1 MKEVR
6 YSYVP
11 DAANL
16 VELPAEEATHA
27 LRVLRLKGGDEIFLM
42 DGEGSFFRAEVTAAS
57 SKRCLYEIKEE
68 MPQQRAWKG
77 HIHLAIAPTKMMERI
92 EWMAE
97 KATEIGFD
105 ELSFLNCQFSERKVV
120 KTPRIDKIV
129 ISAVK
134 QSHKAWKPVVN
145 ELVSFKEFIQTPR
158 PGRKFICHC
167 YEEVEK
173 KDFFTEISGILNE
186 AHAPAATESS
196 NADVATAASESP
208 TADVATAASESPT
221 ADAADI
227 TVLVGPEGDFSIDE
241 VRLALENGYE
251 SVSLGTSR
259 LRTET
264 AGLVAVHMA
273 HIARRL

>member
-1 MKEVR
+1 
-6 YSYVP
+6 
-11 DAANL
+11 
-16 VELPAEEATHA
+16 
-27 LRVLRLKGGDEIFLM
+27 
-42 DGEGSFFRAEVTAAS
+42 
-57 SKRCLYEIKEE
+57 

-186 AHAPAATESS
+186 AHA
-196 NADVATAASESP
+196 ASESP
-208 TADVATAASESPT
+208 N

>member
-6 YSYVP
+6 YFYVP
-11 DAANL
+11 EAATQ

-42 DGEGSFFRAEVTAAS
+42 DGEGSFYRAEVTAAS
-57 SKRCLYEIKEE
+57 SKRCLYEIKET
-68 MPQQRAWKG
+68 MPQERAWKG

-145 ELVSFKEFIQTPR
+145 ELESFKDFIQMPR

-167 YEEVEK
+167 YEEIEK
-173 KDFFTEISGILNE
+173 KDFFREISSLSNG
-186 AHAPAATESS
+186 ADAKSASS
-196 NADVATAASESP
+196 SASADTKDASS
-208 TADVATAASESPT
+208 
-221 ADAADI
+221 AADI

>member
-6 YSYVP
+6 YFYVP
-11 DAANL
+11 DAANQ

-57 SKRCLYEIKEE
+57 NKRCLYEIKEE

-145 ELVSFKEFIQTPR
+145 ELVSFKEFIQIPR

-173 KDFFTEISGILNE
+173 KDFFTEISGIQ
-186 AHAPAATESS
+186 
-196 NADVATAASESP
+196 DG
-208 TADVATAASESPT
+208 
-221 ADAADI
+221 DAGDI

>member
-6 YSYVP
+6 YFYVP
-11 DAANL
+11 EAATQ

-42 DGEGSFFRAEVTAAS
+42 DGEGSFYRAEVTAAS
-57 SKRCLYEIKEE
+57 SKRCLYEIKET
-68 MPQQRAWKG
+68 MPQERAWKG

-145 ELVSFKEFIQTPR
+145 ELESFKDFIQTPR
-158 PGRKFICHC
+158 LGRKFICHC
-167 YEEVEK
+167 YEEIEK
-173 KDFFTEISGILNE
+173 KDFFREISSLSNDADGNN
-186 AHAPAATESS
+186 ASS
-196 NADVATAASESP
+196 TDGNNASS
-208 TADVATAASESPT
+208 S
-221 ADAADI
+221 ADI

>member
-6 YSYVP
+6 YFYVP
-11 DAANL
+11 EAATQ

-42 DGEGSFFRAEVTAAS
+42 DGEGSFYRAEVTAAS
-57 SKRCLYEIKEE
+57 SKRCLYEIKET
-68 MPQQRAWKG
+68 MPQERAWKG
-77 HIHLAIAPTKMMERI
+77 HIHLAIASTKMMERI

-145 ELVSFKEFIQTPR
+145 ELESFKDFIQTPR

-167 YEEVEK
+167 YEEIEK
-173 KDFFTEISGILNE
+173 KDFFREISSL
-186 AHAPAATESS
+186 S
-196 NADVATAASESP
+196 NG
-208 TADVATAASESPT
+208 
-221 ADAADI
+221 ADAKSASSSASADTKDASSSADI

>member
-6 YSYVP
+6 YFYVP
-11 DAANL
+11 DAANQ

-42 DGEGSFFRAEVTAAS
+42 DGEGSFYRAEVTAAS
-57 SKRCLYEIKEE
+57 SKRCLYEIKEN
-68 MPQQRAWKG
+68 MPQERAWKG

-120 KTPRIDKIV
+120 KIPRIDKIV

-173 KDFFTEISGILNE
+173 KDFFQEISSLSDDTDGK
-186 AHAPAATESS
+186 
-196 NADVATAASESP
+196 
-208 TADVATAASESPT
+208 
-221 ADAADI
+221 DAADI

-273 HIARRL
+273 HIARRI

>member
-6 YSYVP
+6 YFYVP
-11 DAANL
+11 DAANQ

-57 SKRCLYEIKEE
+57 CKRCLYEIKEE

-173 KDFFTEISGILNE
+173 KDFFAEISGILNE
-186 AHAPAATESS
+186 AP
-196 NADVATAASESP
+196 
-208 TADVATAASESPT
+208 AASESPT
-221 ADAADI
+221 ADAATVASESPNADSADI

>member
-6 YSYVP
+6 YFYVP
-11 DAANL
+11 EAATQ

-42 DGEGSFFRAEVTAAS
+42 DGEGSFYRAEVTATS
-57 SKRCLYEIKEE
+57 SKRCLYEIKET
-68 MPQQRAWKG
+68 MPQKRAWKG

-134 QSHKAWKPVVN
+134 QSHKAWKPVVK
-145 ELVSFKEFIQTPR
+145 ELESFKEFIQTPR
-158 PGRKFICHC
+158 SGRKFICHC
-167 YEEVEK
+167 YEEIEK
-173 KDFFTEISGILNE
+173 KDFFQEISSFSDSAEGND
-186 AHAPAATESS
+186 ASS
-196 NADVATAASESP
+196 
-208 TADVATAASESPT
+208 
-221 ADAADI
+221 ADI

>member
-6 YSYVP
+6 YFYVP
-11 DAANL
+11 EAATQM
-16 VELPAEEATHA
+16 ELPAEEATHA

-42 DGEGSFFRAEVTAAS
+42 DGEGSFYRAEVTAAS
-57 SKRCLYEIKEE
+57 SKRCLYEIKET
-68 MPQQRAWKG
+68 MPQERAWKG

-145 ELVSFKEFIQTPR
+145 ELESFKDFIQTPR

-167 YEEVEK
+167 YEEIEK
-173 KDFFTEISGILNE
+173 KDFFREISSL
-186 AHAPAATESS
+186 S
-196 NADVATAASESP
+196 NG
-208 TADVATAASESPT
+208 
-221 ADAADI
+221 ADAKSASSSASADTKDASSSADI

>member
-6 YSYVP
+6 YFYVP
-11 DAANL
+11 DAANQ

-42 DGEGSFFRAEVTAAS
+42 DGEGSFYRAEVTAAS
-57 SKRCLYEIKEE
+57 SKRCLYEIKEN
-68 MPQQRAWKG
+68 MPQKRAWKG

-145 ELVSFKEFIQTPR
+145 ELESFKEFIQTPR
-158 PGRKFICHC
+158 QGRKFICHC

-173 KDFFTEISGILNE
+173 KDFFQEISSL
-186 AHAPAATESS
+186 SD
-196 NADVATAASESP
+196 DVDGKDAASQSS
-208 TADVATAASESPT
+208 ADNKNAASSSSS
-221 ADAADI
+221 ADI

-273 HIARRL
+273 HIARRI

>member
-6 YSYVP
+6 YFYVP
-11 DAANL
+11 EAATQ

-42 DGEGSFFRAEVTAAS
+42 DGEGSFYRAEVTAAS
-57 SKRCLYEIKEE
+57 SKRCLYEIKET
-68 MPQQRAWKG
+68 MPQERAWKG

-145 ELVSFKEFIQTPR
+145 ELESFKDFIQMPR

-167 YEEVEK
+167 YEEIEK
-173 KDFFTEISGILNE
+173 KDFFREISSL
-186 AHAPAATESS
+186 S
-196 NADVATAASESP
+196 NG
-208 TADVATAASESPT
+208 
-221 ADAADI
+221 ADAKSASSSASADGNDASSSADI

>member
-6 YSYVP
+6 YFYVP
-11 DAANL
+11 DAANQ

-186 AHAPAATESS
+186 APAPAATESS
-196 NADVATAASESP
+196 NADVATAATESSN
-208 TADVATAASESPT
+208 ADVATAASESPT

-273 HIARRL
+273 HIARRV

>member
-6 YSYVP
+6 YFYVP
-11 DAANL
+11 DAANQ

-186 AHAPAATESS
+186 AHAAAT
-196 NADVATAASESP
+196 
-208 TADVATAASESPT
+208 ESPT

-251 SVSLGTSR
+251 SVSLGISR

>member
-6 YSYVP
+6 YFYVP
-11 DAANL
+11 DAANQ

-186 AHAPAATESS
+186 VHAPAASESS
-196 NADVATAASESP
+196 NADIATAA
-208 TADVATAASESPT
+208 ESPT

>member
-6 YSYVP
+6 YFYVP
-11 DAANL
+11 DAANQ

-57 SKRCLYEIKEE
+57 SKRCLYEIKEN
-68 MPQQRAWKG
+68 MPQKRAWKG

-145 ELVSFKEFIQTPR
+145 ELESFKEFIQTPR

-173 KDFFTEISGILNE
+173 KDFFQEIS
-186 AHAPAATESS
+186 SQS
-196 NADVATAASESP
+196 DDVDDKDAASQSL
-208 TADVATAASESPT
+208 ADNKDASSSSSS
-221 ADAADI
+221 ADI

-273 HIARRL
+273 HIARRI

>member
-6 YSYVP
+6 YFYVP
-11 DAANL
+11 DAANQ

-42 DGEGSFFRAEVTAAS
+42 DGEGSFYRAEVTAAS
-57 SKRCLYEIKEE
+57 SKRCLYEIKEN
-68 MPQQRAWKG
+68 MPQERAWKG

-145 ELVSFKEFIQTPR
+145 ELESFKEFIQTPR
-158 PGRKFICHC
+158 SGRKFICHC

-173 KDFFTEISGILNE
+173 KDFFTEINSCCMDSDASQDSSASQESG
-186 AHAPAATESS
+186 
-196 NADVATAASESP
+196 
-208 TADVATAASESPT
+208 
-221 ADAADI
+221 AADI

>member
-6 YSYVP
+6 YFYVP
-11 DAANL
+11 EAATQ

-42 DGEGSFFRAEVTAAS
+42 DGEGSFYRAEVTAAS
-57 SKRCLYEIKEE
+57 SKRCLYEIKET
-68 MPQQRAWKG
+68 MPQERAWKG

-145 ELVSFKEFIQTPR
+145 ELESFKDFIQTPR

-167 YEEVEK
+167 YEEIEK
-173 KDFFTEISGILNE
+173 KDFFREILSL
-186 AHAPAATESS
+186 S
-196 NADVATAASESP
+196 NG
-208 TADVATAASESPT
+208 
-221 ADAADI
+221 ADAKSASSSASADTKDASSSADI

>member
-6 YSYVP
+6 YFYVP
-11 DAANL
+11 DAANQ

-42 DGEGSFFRAEVTAAS
+42 DGEGSFYRAEVTAAS
-57 SKRCLYEIKEE
+57 SKRCLYEIKEN
-68 MPQQRAWKG
+68 MPQKRAWKG

-129 ISAVK
+129 NSAVK

-145 ELVSFKEFIQTPR
+145 ELESFKEFIQTPR

-173 KDFFTEISGILNE
+173 KDFFTEINLCTDASQ
-186 AHAPAATESS
+186 ESD
-196 NADVATAASESP
+196 AD
-208 TADVATAASESPT
+208 
-221 ADAADI
+221 DI

-273 HIARRL
+273 HIARRI

>member
-6 YSYVP
+6 YFYVP
-11 DAANL
+11 DAANQ

-173 KDFFTEISGILNE
+173 KDFFTKISGILNE
-186 AHAPAATESS
+186 AHAATESPT
-196 NADVATAASESP
+196 ADVATAASESP
-208 TADVATAASESPT
+208 TADVATVASESPT